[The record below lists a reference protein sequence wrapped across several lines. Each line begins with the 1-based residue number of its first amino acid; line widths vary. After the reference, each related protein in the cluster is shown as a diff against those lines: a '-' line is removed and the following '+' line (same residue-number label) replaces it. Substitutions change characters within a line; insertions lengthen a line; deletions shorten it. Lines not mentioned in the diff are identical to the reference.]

1 VPQKIGNDTTWP
13 SRFGVIVRIHRLYS
27 DQTLEPGSPARLE
40 GRSAHYLGRVLRVA
54 VGDSVVLFNGD
65 GQDYACTVERIR
77 KDEVELD
84 VRSRLPAKP
93 ESPLRITVVQA
104 ISRGERMDLTLQKCT
119 ELGAAAFQTVWSE
132 RVEVRLKGEKL
143 ERRLQHWQGVVVSAC
158 EQSGRA
164 VVPAV
169 LAPMAL
175 DDWAALPVDETRL
188 LLWPG
193 ADASLTAVD
202 CPGAVSLVVGPEG
215 GFSDAEQARLESAG
229 VRPVRLGPRV
239 LRTETAAPAAVAI
252 LQALR
257 GDLA

>member
-1 VPQKIGNDTTWP
+1 MIPPGP
-13 SRFGVIVRIHRLYS
+13 SRFGVIVRVHRLYS

-54 VGDSVVLFNGD
+54 AGDNVVLFNGD
-65 GQDYACTVERIR
+65 GQDYACTVAQMR
-77 KDEVELD
+77 KDAVALD

-104 ISRGERMDLTLQKCT
+104 VSRGERMDLTLQKCT
-119 ELGAAAFQTVWSE
+119 ELGAAAFQPVWSE

-143 ERRLQHWQGVVVSAC
+143 ERRLQHWRGVVVAAC

-164 VVPAV
+164 VVPDV
-169 LAPMAL
+169 LAPVAL
-175 DDWAALPVDETRL
+175 DAWAARPDAEARV

-193 ADASLTAVD
+193 ADTSLAAAE

-215 GFSDAEQARLESAG
+215 GFSDAERARLESAG
-229 VRPVRLGPRV
+229 VRTVRLGPRV

-252 LQALR
+252 LQSLW